1 MSGKNKQVL
10 VAPLDWGLGHATR
23 CIPVIKLLMSKGC
36 QVSIASSGNAM
47 KLLRQEFPDL
57 KFFNLPSYGAVY
69 NKYVP
74 FMIYIFLQL
83 PKFLLAIRRERKVV
97 TKIVTDNAIDLI
109 ISDNRYGCRASS
121 VQSVFI
127 CHQINIIMPLELRW
141 LSRLVNHFNHR
152 WILKFN
158 QCWIPDDPI
167 NPISGKLSFPGLSNS
182 VYIGLLSRFVKTN
195 NISLAN
201 RLAVVLSGPEPQRTM
216 LEQKLQEQLVGST
229 CKTTFVRGVL
239 TDNNER
245 KIEGNI
251 TFVNHLPGN
260 ELQQAIEQSEIVLC
274 RSGYSSL
281 MDLAKLDKKA
291 ILIPTPGQTEQEY
304 LAKSMRKKKIA
315 FCQRQKDFDLLKALS
330 EIKNYSG
337 FAGWSS
343 QPNLLE
349 EVIDK
354 NLK

>member
-1 MSGKNKQVL
+1 MSAKSKHVL

-23 CIPVIKLLMSKGC
+23 CIPIIKLLMSKGC

-47 KLLRQEFPDL
+47 KLLCKEFPSL
-57 KFFNLPSYGAVY
+57 KFFNLPSYRAVY
-69 NKYVP
+69 SRYVP

-83 PKFLLAIRRERKVV
+83 PKFLLAIGREQKVV
-97 TKIVTDNAIDLI
+97 KKIVNDNAIDLI
-109 ISDNRYGCRASS
+109 ISDNRYGCRASG

-127 CHQINIIMPLELRW
+127 CHQINIIMPTELRW

-152 WILKFN
+152 WVLKFN

-167 NPISGKLSFPGLSNS
+167 NPISGKLSYPGLSNT

-195 NISLAN
+195 IPMAYH
-201 RLAVVLSGPEPQRTM
+201 LAVVLSGPEPQRTM
-216 LEQKLQEQLVGST
+216 LEQKLRKQLVGST
-229 CKTTFVRGVL
+229 FKTIFVRGVV
-239 TDNNER
+239 DDIDER

-251 TFVNHLPGN
+251 TFVNHLQSDQ
-260 ELQQAIEQSEIVLC
+260 LQQAIGQSEIVLC

-281 MDLAKLDKKA
+281 MDMVKLGKKA

-304 LAKSMRKKKIA
+304 LASSMMNKKIA
-315 FCQRQKDFDLLKALS
+315 FSMRQKDFDLVKALS

-337 FAGWSS
+337 FEGWSS